1 MHHRNVC
8 FLSIIVFTCLQIDRY
23 LRKLDQEL
31 SKFKMELEA
40 DNAGI
45 TELLERS
52 KFCCTVIF
60 WKYGCCIT
68 VNCKVQ
74 KGTV

>member
-1 MHHRNVC
+1 MMQ
-8 FLSIIVFTCLQIDRY
+8 IIVACTTKVCMLPLFIVLSCFQIDRY

-52 KFCCTVIF
+52 KFYYTVMF
-60 WKYGCCIT
+60 
-68 VNCKVQ
+68 
-74 KGTV
+74 